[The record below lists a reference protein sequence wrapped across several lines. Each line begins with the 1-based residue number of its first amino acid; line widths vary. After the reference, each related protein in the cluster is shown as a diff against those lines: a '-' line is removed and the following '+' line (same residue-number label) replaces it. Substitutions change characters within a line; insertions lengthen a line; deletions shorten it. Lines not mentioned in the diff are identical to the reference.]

1 MYMSKKT
8 EKYNSVILS
17 FYPPMAPFLGVRAQI
32 GRRRN
37 KGGKG
42 FKESGCAFK
51 DDLGWE
57 VSLDSSGIKSDGLR
71 HVRTLTLS
79 EGCETTL
86 KATIT
91 RSAQKKEIQLRRKS
105 QIDRILTAFNFVLSE
120 KKKN

>member
-32 GRRRN
+32 GRRWN

-57 VSLDSSGIKSDGLR
+57 VSLDSSGIKSGDLR
-71 HVRTLTLS
+71 HVRTLSLS
-79 EGCETTL
+79 KGCETTL
-86 KATIT
+86 KATIS
-91 RSAQKKEIQLRRKS
+91 RSAKERNP
-105 QIDRILTAFNFVLSE
+105 TAAE
-120 KKKN
+120 KPN